1 MSDGREQFESNDAA
15 LRVYLLGSL
24 PYDSFLAFQRRLV
37 YEVSGDPELASL
49 VVCEHPPIIT
59 IGREGS
65 RRHVRLA
72 PEELASREWRQR
84 YVARGGGTLL
94 SVPGQV
100 CLYPILPLA
109 ALRLNPAQYLSDL
122 LECVAG
128 VVREHGVAATID
140 PERPG
145 LYVRDRRIAHA
156 GIAVR
161 SGVTAFGVVLNVCP
175 DLELFERIDC
185 DGDPRPMTSLER
197 ECPTRVRPAGL
208 RVELANAVA
217 ARFGYSRQ
225 SVFHSHNILHA
236 NAHRR

>member
-1 MSDGREQFESNDAA
+1 MTDGREQIESNDAA
-15 LRVYLLGSL
+15 LRVYLLGAL
-24 PYDSFLAFQRRLV
+24 PYEQFLAFQRRLV
-37 YEVSGDPELASL
+37 YEVSGDPELAAL
-49 VVCEHPPIIT
+49 IICEHPPFIT

-65 RRHVRLA
+65 RRHVRLS

-84 YVARGGGTLL
+84 YVARGGGTMLF
-94 SVPGQV
+94 VPGQV
-100 CLYPILPLA
+100 CVYPILPLA
-109 ALRLNPAQYLSDL
+109 TLRINPAKYLGEL
-122 LECVAG
+122 LESVAG
-128 VVREHGVAATID
+128 VVRGHGVQSFID
-140 PERPG
+140 SERPG
-145 LYVRDRRIAHA
+145 IRVGGRRIAHA

-161 SGVTAFGVVLNVCP
+161 SGVTAFGAVLNVCP

-197 ECPTRVRPAGL
+197 ESPTRVRPAGI

>member
-1 MSDGREQFESNDAA
+1 MVTGLESESSEAA

-24 PYDSFLAFQRRLV
+24 PYEQFLAFQRRLV

-49 VVCEHPPIIT
+49 VICEHPPIII

-65 RRHVRLA
+65 RGHVRLS
-72 PEELASREWRQR
+72 PEEMASREWRQR
-84 YVARGGGTLL
+84 YVARGGGTMLHL
-94 SVPGQV
+94 PGQI
-100 CLYPILPLA
+100 CAYPILPLDS
-109 ALRLNPAQYLSDL
+109 LRLTPAKYLSEL
-122 LECVAG
+122 LDCVAG
-128 VVREHGVAATID
+128 VVRRHGVEATID
-140 PERPG
+140 TERPG
-145 LYVRDRRIAHA
+145 IRVGDRRVAQA

-161 SGVTAFGVVLNVCP
+161 SGVTAFGAVLNVCP

-197 ECPTRVRPAGL
+197 ECPTRVRTAGI
-208 RVELANAVA
+208 RVELANAIA